1 MCGAHPNV
9 VNINDCFDNT
19 LQRPGEPQPTR
30 YLLLVME
37 YMSGGELFS
46 RIKAKQHFHEHEAA
60 MVVREIASAI
70 RHLHRHDVAH
80 RDLKP
85 ENLLY
90 TNMSE
95 GAAVK
100 LSDFGFAK
108 LDRGDL
114 VTPVFTPYYVPP
126 QILIAQGVQADKKSG
141 HLPASTVFAY
151 DKSCDMWSLGV
162 ILYILLCGYPPFAS
176 EIETTQLSDR
186 MKQKITNGQFTFHE
200 KYWHDISDDAK
211 SVVTALL
218 ATNPSDRMTAD
229 QLLKHAWVTGAGV
242 PTMSVPLPTVKHM
255 QQQEQT
261 SEQSAAIDA
270 ANAQYRQQIQQMRRG
285 DVKAPPSDQAARD
298 AHRRRREKLGA
309 KGKKNPFFK
318 KLQQKQGR
326 KLPTAVATSTA
337 AAAAPSAASAD
348 ASAAAA
354 SAKGAADVAGADGA
368 GAVHEEHADSS
379 TAGRV
384 VGAAAAAA
392 AAEAAAAEKSGSSA
406 AQTRGGIALNKLLSD
421 CKSKKVSAEV
431 LSAEA
436 ALTIAA
442 MAADLA
448 CVKQAIADAGIDKSG
463 RTVDIPLL
471 VARLSEVALSLA
483 ADSSDIV

>member
-19 LQRPGEPQPTR
+19 LQRPGEKSPTR

-60 MVVREIASAI
+60 LVVREIASAI

-90 TNMSE
+90 TDMSE
-95 GAAVK
+95 GATVK

-126 QILIAQGVQADKKSG
+126 QILKAQGVQADKQSG

-186 MKQKITNGQFTFHE
+186 MKRKITNGQFTFHE
-200 KYWHDISDDAK
+200 KYWHDVSDGAK

-218 ATNPSDRMTAD
+218 CTNPSNRMTAD
-229 QLLKHAWVTGAGV
+229 SLLKHPWITGASASAV
-242 PTMSVPLPTVKHM
+242 AVPLPTVKHM
-255 QQQEQT
+255 QQKKQST
-261 SEQSAAIDA
+261 EQSAAIQA

-285 DVKAPPSDQAARD
+285 EVKAPPSDQAARD
-298 AHRRRREKLGA
+298 AHRRRREKVSTKA
-309 KGKKNPFFK
+309 KKNPFFK
-318 KLQQKQGR
+318 KLQQKQANG
-326 KLPTAVATSTA
+326 KASAAGGDVPAAGGGFVSGVGADSPTAKGDSLAHPEEVVQTSTTA
-337 AAAAPSAASAD
+337 AAGAAAAYRVPQTRGGNALIKLLALCKHPADGTMSSDMLAAEATLAIEAMTADLAYVKQALAD
-348 ASAAAA
+348 ASAGGK
-354 SAKGAADVAGADGA
+354 SAIDGLVLA
-368 GAVHEEHADSS
+368 
-379 TAGRV
+379 
-384 VGAAAAAA
+384 
-392 AAEAAAAEKSGSSA
+392 KS
-406 AQTRGGIALNKLLSD
+406 
-421 CKSKKVSAEV
+421 
-431 LSAEA
+431 
-436 ALTIAA
+436 
-442 MAADLA
+442 
-448 CVKQAIADAGIDKSG
+448 
-463 RTVDIPLL
+463 
-471 VARLSEVALSLA
+471 LSEVL
-483 ADSSDIV
+483 I

>member
-19 LQRPGEPQPTR
+19 LQRPGEAQPTR

-37 YMSGGELFS
+37 FMSGGELFS

-60 MVVREIASAI
+60 TVVKEIASAI

-90 TNMSE
+90 TDLSE
-95 GAAVK
+95 GACLK

-126 QILIAQGVQADKKSG
+126 QILKAQGVLADKKSG
-141 HLPASTVFAY
+141 NLPASTVFAY

-186 MKQKITNGQFTFHE
+186 MKRKITNGQFTFHE
-200 KYWHDISDDAK
+200 KYWHDVSDGAK

-218 ATNPSDRMTAD
+218 ATNPSNRMTAD
-229 QLLKHAWVTGAGV
+229 QLLKHPWVTGAV
-242 PTMSVPLPTVKHM
+242 APKVVVPLPTVKHM
-255 QQQEQT
+255 KQEEQ
-261 SEQSAAIDA
+261 SAEQSAAIDA

-298 AHRRRREKLGA
+298 AHRRRREKIGA
-309 KGKKNPFFK
+309 TGKKNPFFK

-326 KLPTAVATSTA
+326 KVPTVGLSAGGAKPAVEDT
-337 AAAAPSAASAD
+337 
-348 ASAAAA
+348 
-354 SAKGAADVAGADGA
+354 DGA
-368 GAVHEEHADSS
+368 NS
-379 TAGRV
+379 AGSVQPTRDDD
-384 VGAAAAAA
+384 GAAAVV
-392 AAEAAAAEKSGSSA
+392 KSNSGGEPA
-406 AQTRGGIALNKLLSD
+406 AQTRGGKALTKLLLD
-421 CKSKKVSAEV
+421 CKSQKVSPDV

-436 ALTIAA
+436 ALTVAA
-442 MAADLA
+442 LTADLA
-448 CVKQAIADAGIDKSG
+448 CVKQAIADSGVDKPG
-463 RTVDIPLL
+463 LTVNVPIL
-471 VARLSEVALSLA
+471 VARLSEVLGVANN
-483 ADSSDIV
+483 